1 MGEEKLEQK
10 VKELAILELKKVC
23 EEQVVY
29 AQLLLEIA
37 KKLEVTNEQF
47 FIEWQDGL
55 NKVSVS

>member
-1 MGEEKLEQK
+1 MGEEVENKIK
-10 VKELAILELKKVC
+10 DLAVLELKKVC
-23 EEQVVY
+23 EEQVIN

>member
-10 VKELAILELKKVC
+10 VKELAILDLKKVC
-23 EEQVVY
+23 EEQVVN

>member
-1 MGEEKLEQK
+1 MGEEVENNIKD
-10 VKELAILELKKVC
+10 LAILELKKVC
-23 EEQVVY
+23 EEQVVN

>member
-1 MGEEKLEQK
+1 MGEEVENKL
-10 VKELAILELKKVC
+10 KELAILELKQVC
-23 EEQVVY
+23 KEQVTN

>member
-1 MGEEKLEQK
+1 MGEEIENKL
-10 VKELAILELKKVC
+10 KELAILELKQVC
-23 EEQVVY
+23 KEQVTN
-29 AQLLLEIA
+29 AQLILEIA

>member
-1 MGEEKLEQK
+1 MGEEVENKIK
-10 VKELAILELKKVC
+10 DLAILELKQVC
-23 EEQVVY
+23 KEQVVN
-29 AQLLLEIA
+29 AQLILELA

>member
-1 MGEEKLEQK
+1 MGEEAENKIK
-10 VKELAILELKKVC
+10 DLAILELKQVC
-23 EEQVVY
+23 KEQVIN

>member
-23 EEQVVY
+23 EEQVVN
-29 AQLLLEIA
+29 AQLILKIA

-47 FIEWQDGL
+47 FIEWQDSL

>member
-1 MGEEKLEQK
+1 MGEE
-10 VKELAILELKKVC
+10 VKNKAKDLAILELKQVC
-23 EEQVVY
+23 KEQVIN
-29 AQLLLEIA
+29 AQLILEVA

>member
-10 VKELAILELKKVC
+10 FKELAILELKKVC

-47 FIEWQDGL
+47 FIEWQDSL

>member
-1 MGEEKLEQK
+1 MGEEVENKIK
-10 VKELAILELKKVC
+10 DLAVLELKQVC
-23 EEQVVY
+23 KEQVTN
-29 AQLLLEIA
+29 AQLILEIA

>member
-1 MGEEKLEQK
+1 MGEEVENKP
-10 VKELAILELKKVC
+10 KELAILELKQVC
-23 EEQVVY
+23 KEQVTN

>member
-1 MGEEKLEQK
+1 MGEEAENKAK
-10 VKELAILELKKVC
+10 DLAILELKQVC
-23 EEQVVY
+23 KEQVIN
-29 AQLLLEIA
+29 AQLILEVA